1 MSPALK
7 NRLVGTV
14 IIVAIA
20 VIFLPDLLDGK
31 KETKRNLFVDLPEKP
46 QMKQVKAPSEFNT
59 DKIKQAST
67 RKIEVLTEQAVDE
80 EPKAVSEG
88 DTETVLD
95 VKIPDNV
102 EQDRQIEDPSSQLS
116 LDETVTESGA
126 KTATKSTSLAAQT
139 VVHHDQDKLLA
150 GAGWVVQLGS
160 FRHQK
165 NVKEL
170 LAKLEKAGYRAFSRP
185 VKTSSG
191 NLTKVFVGPDLDKQ
205 KLTTALS
212 HLKQLTNLQGRVTP
226 FTVQ

>member
-7 NRLVGTV
+7 NRLVGT
-14 IIVAIA
+14 IIVVAIA

-31 KETKRNLFVDLPEKP
+31 QETKRNLFVDLPEKP
-46 QMKQVKAPSEFNT
+46 KMKVVKAPNEFDT

-67 RKIEVLTEQAVDE
+67 RQVEVLSEQAIDDENSTPVPSTEPVVDI
-80 EPKAVSEG
+80 KIA
-88 DTETVLD
+88 DETNTD
-95 VKIPDNV
+95 I
-102 EQDRQIEDPSSQLS
+102 QIEDPAS
-116 LDETVTESGA
+116 TEQKIEQKNVKQGA
-126 KTATKSTSLAAQT
+126 TSLAAQT
-139 VVHHDQDKLLA
+139 VVQQDPDKLLA

-170 LAKLEKAGYRAFSRP
+170 LTKLEKGGYRAFSRP
-185 VKTSSG
+185 VKTSAG
-191 NLTKVFVGPDLDKQ
+191 NLTKVFVGPDLDKK
-205 KLTTALS
+205 KLNQALS